1 MSEQSFANWKRGA
14 AHAAW
19 GVGGGRGEEENKWMH
34 EKMKTSKR

>member
-19 GVGGGRGEEENKWMH
+19 GVGGGKGWGRE
-34 EKMKTSKR
+34 